1 MLQHLGDLLAGD
13 GPDGPR
19 WSHTSAQLNIN
30 LIRLSTG
37 ATIPLHRNAEVD
49 VLLLIV
55 AGMGSATIDDA
66 SYTLHAGDLLLIPRG
81 AERSLRSDSDD
92 FAYVT
97 CHQRRAGLQPQEKPI
112 YTK

>member
-1 MLQHLGDLLAGD
+1 MLQHLGDLLTGD

-37 ATIPLHRNAEVD
+37 ATIPLHRNIDVD
-49 VLLLIV
+49 VVLVVV
-55 AGMGSATIDDA
+55 AGTGSATVETVLH
-66 SYTLHAGDLLLIPRG
+66 TLQVGDLLVIPRG
-81 AERSLRSDSDD
+81 AERSLRSTSDD

-97 CHQRRAGLQPQEKPI
+97 CHQRRAGLQPQDKQVR
-112 YTK
+112 